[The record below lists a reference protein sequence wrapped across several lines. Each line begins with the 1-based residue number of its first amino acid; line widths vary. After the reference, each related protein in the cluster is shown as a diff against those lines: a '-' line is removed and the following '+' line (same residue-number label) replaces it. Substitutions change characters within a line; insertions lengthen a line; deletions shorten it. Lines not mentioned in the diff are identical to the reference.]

1 MVDVDQS
8 DQSEIDR
15 REMLR
20 AVELAAGVRGTTSP
34 NPWVGCVLVTLDGH
48 RFEGATQ
55 PPGGPHAE
63 AVAVEAALRA
73 GVSLVGST
81 AYVTLEPC
89 SHYGRTPPCA
99 DTLAAAGVGR
109 VVVGTLDPDA
119 QVSGTGVAVLRA
131 AGREVVVGVAADV
144 VEHQLAPYLIH
155 RTTHRPY
162 VVLKMAASLDGKIAA
177 ADGSSRWITGE
188 AARVDVH
195 RLRAESDA
203 VLVGAGT
210 VRADDPELTVRHV
223 RGRDPL
229 RVVLGSAPPGAKV
242 RPCLEL
248 SGDLG
253 VVLDH
258 LGQLG
263 VLQLLVEGGASVASH
278 FHRAGLVDH
287 YVLYLAPVLFG
298 GEGPRG
304 LFDGPGA
311 ATMADVWRGR
321 IVATTQLGDDVRVDL
336 EPTRKEVAVVPDGSR
351 PAPALVPGG
360 EKTEAGSTD
369 PGGRPRRGAN
379 EEVG

>member
-1 MVDVDQS
+1 MVDV

-15 REMLR
+15 REMRR
-20 AVELAAGVRGTTSP
+20 AVELAEAVRGITSP
-34 NPWVGCVLVTLDGH
+34 NPWVGCVLVTLDGQ

-63 AVAVEAALRA
+63 AVAVQVAQRA
-73 GVSLVGST
+73 GISLVGST

-109 VVVGTLDPDA
+109 VVVGQLDPDDR
-119 QVSGTGVAVLRA
+119 VSGTGVGVLRA
-131 AGREVVVGVAADV
+131 AGKEVVVGVGADEV
-144 VEHQLAPYLIH
+144 ARQLAPYLTH
-155 RTTHRPY
+155 RRTGRPY
-162 VVLKMAASLDGKIAA
+162 VVLKLASSLDGKIAA
-177 ADGSSRWITGE
+177 PDGTSRWITGRT
-188 AARVDVH
+188 ARVDAH

-223 RGRDPL
+223 PGRDPL
-229 RVVLGSAPPGAKV
+229 RVVLGKAPPGAKV

-253 VVLDH
+253 NVLDH

-263 VLQLLVEGGASVASH
+263 VLQVLVEGGAGVASQ
-278 FHRAGLVDH
+278 FHHAGMVDR
-287 YVLYLAPVLFG
+287 YVLYLAPMLFG
-298 GEGPRG
+298 GEAARG

-321 IVATTQLGDDVRVDL
+321 IVATTLLGDDLRVDL
-336 EPTRKEVAVVPDGSR
+336 EPIREREPVAAGTV
-351 PAPALVPGG
+351 AEGG
-360 EKTEAGSTD
+360 EVLAQNVGKFDAGSVD
-369 PGGRPRRGAN
+369 VGSAN
-379 EEVG
+379 REVG